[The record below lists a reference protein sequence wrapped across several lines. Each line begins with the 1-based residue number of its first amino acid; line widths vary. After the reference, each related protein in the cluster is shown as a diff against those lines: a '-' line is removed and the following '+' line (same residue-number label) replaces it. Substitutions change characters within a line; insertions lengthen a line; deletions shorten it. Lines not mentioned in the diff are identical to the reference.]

1 MARKRVIDVTTATRT
16 LSRNENG
23 SIVVLNRGAGI
34 TVTLPSAG
42 RGLEFQFVVKASG
55 AYTIDAGT
63 DKIRGALLQ
72 SENNVASRSFTA
84 NPASH
89 VKIVMGGAT
98 TQTGG
103 LVGTNITLTCDTD
116 GIWTASGSSVATT
129 AATATTPFT
138 T

>member
-23 SIVVLNRGAGI
+23 TIVVLDRAAGSTI
-34 TVTLPSAG
+34 TLPSAG
-42 RGLEFQFVVKASG
+42 RGLEFQFVVKTSG

-72 SENNVASRSFTA
+72 SEDDVASHSFTA
-84 NPASH
+84 DPASH
-89 VKIVMGGAT
+89 VKIEMGGAT

-129 AATATTPFT
+129 AGTATTPFSA
-138 T
+138 